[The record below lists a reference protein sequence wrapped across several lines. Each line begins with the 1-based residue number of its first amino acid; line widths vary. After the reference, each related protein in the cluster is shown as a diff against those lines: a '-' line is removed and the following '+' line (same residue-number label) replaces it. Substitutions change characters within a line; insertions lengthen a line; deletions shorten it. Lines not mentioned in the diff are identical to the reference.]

1 MQLALGFV
9 GAAIVSFAAWRARSL
24 DPSGA
29 VAATVVG
36 TMVLG
41 LGGWRWA
48 ALLLAFFISS
58 SALTWAFRG
67 RKSAVNVDYE
77 KHGARDAG
85 QVLGNGALPALLASL
100 SYFAPYQGWMWIGFA
115 AAVAAVNAD
124 TWATELGVLSRRRP
138 RLITS
143 FKKVEKGTSGGI
155 SFVGTLAALAGAT
168 FIGLLVL
175 LLPPTANATI
185 GNSSSVTD
193 YWLLIAASG
202 LLGSLFDSLLGATA
216 QAMYYCP
223 AHEKETERHPL
234 HTCGTPTIHVRG
246 WKWLGNDLVN
256 FLCGLFGILVAWLMA
271 LAVPALL

>member
-1 MQLALGFV
+1 L
-9 GAAIVSFAAWRARSL
+9 
-24 DPSGA
+24 
-29 VAATVVG
+29 
-36 TMVLG
+36 
-41 LGGWRWA
+41 RWA

-67 RKSAVNVDYE
+67 RKSAVDADYE
-77 KHGARDAG
+77 KNGARDAG
-85 QVLGNGALPALLASL
+85 QVLGNGALPALLAGL
-100 SYFAPYQGWMWIGFA
+100 SYFAPYDGWMWIGFA
-115 AAVAAVNAD
+115 AALAAVNAD
-124 TWATELGVLSRRRP
+124 TWATELGVLSRGRP

-168 FIGLLVL
+168 FIGLLAL
-175 LLPPTANATI
+175 LLPPTAAI
-185 GNSSSVTD
+185 GYSSSLTD
-193 YWLLIAASG
+193 YWFLIAASG

-223 AHEKETERHPL
+223 AHEKETECHPL
-234 HTCGTPTIHVRG
+234 HICGTPTIHVRG

-271 LAVPALL
+271 LAVPPLL